1 MAGTSEDCIVVAVD
15 GPAGAGK
22 STVARRVAAALGFGY
37 VDSGALYRA
46 AALAALR
53 AGVDLADAEAVA
65 SAVAGAR
72 IDLLDDSR
80 RVLLAGDDVS
90 ADIRTPEVSQIASKI
105 SAFAP
110 VRAALVE
117 LQRSARR
124 KPGIVADG
132 RDIGTVIF
140 PRAQLKVFLDADPAE
155 RARRRT
161 AELVDGGKPAK
172 LADVRREMDERD
184 QRDRSREVAPLR
196 PAPDAVTID
205 STSLGIDEVVA
216 RIVHEI
222 RLRIP
227 A

>member
-1 MAGTSEDCIVVAVD
+1 MGHAIQSCFVVAVD

-22 STVARRVAAALGFGY
+22 STVARRVAGILGFGY

-53 AGVDLADAEAVA
+53 AGVDLADPDG
-65 SAVAGAR
+65 VAGVVAAAK
-72 IDLLDDSR
+72 IDLLEESR
-80 RVLLAGDDVS
+80 RVLLAGKDVS
-90 ADIRTPEVSQIASKI
+90 AEIRTPEVSQVASKI
-105 SAFAP
+105 SAYAP
-110 VRAALVE
+110 VRHALVE

-124 KPGIVADG
+124 PPGIVADG

-140 PRAQLKVFLDADPAE
+140 PGANLKVFLDADPAE

-172 LADVRREMDERD
+172 LADVRKEMDERD

-196 PAPDAVTID
+196 PAADAVIID

-216 RIVHEI
+216 RIVQET